1 MSTEYDGEPL
11 DLGWKSYIGS
21 DSGETVEASN
31 NGEQRNNTSTMYW
44 PDDLPE
50 SVFEHDASGMQK
62 EIIET
67 AAKFNAESN
76 GHIADIVGCSEQHV
90 QSVKSKVSLF
100 VEPASVSFE
109 IPEIPVKTGLTE
121 PLLTHEQCRFEADTW
136 GELKG
141 DSEEADNNTDGKP
154 VNIEEIGKRRYE
166 HEEDAESIAA
176 DFGISVNAVGGYLS
190 QYKARETENAE
201 GSSINNEYQKFD
213 ALDGVFPDHYI
224 EVFNRLAAGQNRLH
238 IAEQIG
244 MSKTVVYT
252 VRQKSV
258 CYIDPEELP
267 FDAPDEINKEYLN
280 QQDKQALADRRESET
295 DDDANEDRADE
306 PDNWPTDTEPHA
318 ARTNGEG
325 RNKSEQSELPQNNA
339 NDEKRSGSS
348 ETSRKKRVMTRVDSD
363 TLGNLQE
370 FKEERGINKSEAIRR
385 LVRQGL
391 TTESVEDCVNSDLE
405 ARVQELEEKIDE
417 TDGQVES
424 EAESSGRRQQRVREQ
439 TESGLLTKAKHAL
452 FGMGSDDNG

>member
-1 MSTEYDGEPL
+1 
-11 DLGWKSYIGS
+11 
-21 DSGETVEASN
+21 
-31 NGEQRNNTSTMYW
+31 
-44 PDDLPE
+44 
-50 SVFEHDASGMQK
+50 MQK

-295 DDDANEDRADE
+295 DDDANEDRAGE
-306 PDNWPTDTEPHA
+306 PDNWPTNTEP
-318 ARTNGEG
+318 RTAQP
-325 RNKSEQSELPQNNA
+325 SEEVSTESKQAELPADGGQIVRRQGK
-339 NDEKRSGSS
+339 ER
-348 ETSRKKRVMTRVDSD
+348 MQTRVDED
-363 TLGNLQE
+363 ILKGVRAL
-370 FKEERGINKSEAIRR
+370 EEQHGITESEAVRR
-385 LVRQGL
+385 LVRKGL
-391 TTESVEDCVNSDLE
+391 TAESVEDFVNEDLKT
-405 ARVQELEEKIDE
+405 RMHSLEKAIKQNQSEIDE
-417 TDGQVES
+417 LVSRVEVKLTAR
-424 EAESSGRRQQRVREQ
+424 ERREQ
-439 TESGLLTKAKHAL
+439 RERKKAEAGLLTRAWWAV
-452 FGMGSDDNG
+452 FGMDLDDQTDE